1 MFVEYLDIL
10 ERITETPKWWDE
22 WAVPRYCVFDPQRIV
37 NLDAHEAALV
47 EIRCSDCGQHSLAA
61 FSWPELETYNEEC
74 SSLAEGIQK
83 GVIAYGDPPNYC
95 CRAGPSMTCRNL
107 RVHEYWTR
115 MNAERVWR
123 RDASLEIVLPDGEGR
138 TKGL

>member
-1 MFVEYLDIL
+1 VFYEYFDIL
-10 ERITETPKWWDE
+10 KRIPEPPAWWDE
-22 WAVPRYCVFDPQRIV
+22 WAVPRYCAFAPERIA
-37 NLDAHEAALV
+37 NLNADEAALI

-74 SSLAEGIQK
+74 SSLGDGVRK

-107 RVHEYWTR
+107 RVHEYWAR
-115 MNAERVWR
+115 LNLERVWR
-123 RDASLEIVLPDGEGR
+123 RDASLEIVLPDGRG
-138 TKGL
+138 